1 MKRIIILILVLFSIS
16 SFSIVP
22 TNANEINMIGKP
34 APAFTLLDLNGNKVS
49 LSDYKGKVVIID
61 FWATWCPPCV
71 REIPHF
77 IALYKEYKDKGLS
90 MVGISVD
97 HQGINVVKTFNQKYK
112 INYQILMADSQVTST
127 YGNIRGIPTT
137 FVIDPSGNIQRMY
150 VGYRDKAVFET
161 DIKKLL
167 PDVKLAG
174 TEKKES
180 ETSTN
185 KYVAELNNIG
195 IAGRPESDNAAPYYL
210 KAIELYVKEPD
221 GLNVKSKRWPNE
233 LPAQEK
239 SLLTKWIQDNSRS
252 LEQLQLGSR
261 KQYCWFIQTG
271 RTLKINSHLKEIREL
286 AFILEARAKL
296 QAEKGNINSV
306 INDIVTLYK
315 FGTHI
320 SEGPKQL
327 IEKLMGI
334 AIKGISIKT
343 AFNVIDKKMVNSALM
358 KNLADRFKQLTADYD
373 EPYDIRG
380 EKIFMQQQVENE
392 PSNRFYTKYLNSTLE
407 YLDMIA
413 VMPPLKL
420 HNEKAALTSKTN
432 PWVETLVPAI
442 ARAIQNEYCSRAEI
456 KSLITTLAILR
467 YNSDKNG
474 YPATL
479 SELISAG
486 YLKELPIDPF
496 GDKPLV
502 YKRTQEG
509 FILYSYG
516 ADFDDDGGQHSKWD
530 IGVKGG
536 DQVFWPVEKR
546 L

>member
-1 MKRIIILILVLFSIS
+1 MKRKIILILVLFFIS
-16 SFSIVP
+16 SFSIIP
-22 TNANEINMIGKP
+22 TNANESNMIGKP

-49 LSDYKGKVVIID
+49 LSDYKGKVVILD

-77 IALYKEYKDKGLS
+77 IELYKEHKDKGLS
-90 MVGISVD
+90 IVGISVD
-97 HQGINVVKTFNQKYK
+97 RQGVSVVKAFNQKYK

-137 FVIDPSGNIQRMY
+137 FVIDPAGNIQRMY
-150 VGYRDKAVFET
+150 VGYRDKAVFES
-161 DIKKLL
+161 DIKTLL

-174 TEKKES
+174 TEQKES

-195 IAGRPESDNAAPYYL
+195 IAGRPEIENAAPYYI
-210 KAIELYVKEPD
+210 KAIELYIKKPD
-221 GLNVKSKRWPNE
+221 GLNVKSRRSHNE
-233 LPAQEK
+233 LTAQEK
-239 SLLTKWIQDNSRS
+239 SLLTKWVQDNSKS

-286 AFILEARAKL
+286 AFILEARANL

-334 AIKGISIKT
+334 AIKGISTKT
-343 AFNVIDKKMVNSALM
+343 AFNVIDKIMVNSALM
-358 KNLADRFKQLTADYD
+358 KNLEDRFKQLTADYD
-373 EPYDIRG
+373 KPFDIQG

-392 PSNRFYTKYLNSTLE
+392 PSNRFYKRYLSSTLE
-407 YLDMIA
+407 YLDIIA
-413 VMPPLKL
+413 AMPPWKL
-420 HNEKAALTSKTN
+420 HNEEAALKAKTN
-432 PWVETLVPAI
+432 PWVETLAPAI
-442 ARAIQNEYCSRAEI
+442 ARAIQNEYRSKAELQA
-456 KSLITTLAILR
+456 LITTLAILR
-467 YNSDKNG
+467 YYSDKNG
-474 YPATL
+474 YPETL
-479 SELISAG
+479 SQLISAG
-486 YLKELPIDPF
+486 YIKELPIDPF
-496 GDKPLV
+496 SDKPLV
-502 YKRTQEG
+502 YKRTQDS

-530 IGVKGG
+530 IGIKGG

>member
-271 RTLKINSHLKEIREL
+271 RTLKINPHLKEIKEL